1 MADTATLLRESISIA
16 ASREPVITKRFYAI
30 FHSRYPEVVPL
41 FSKNAPEKQQEMLQG
56 ALLAVLDHLDDAAW
70 LEDTLG
76 AIGAGHV
83 SYGVQD
89 HMYPWV
95 GECLIA
101 ALAELCGDQWTKEHE
116 TAWAGAYGA
125 LMGMA
130 LAGARRERGEVAAS

>member
-1 MADTATLLRESISIA
+1 MADTATLLRESIAIA
-16 ASREPVITKRFYAI
+16 AAREPVITKRFYQI
-30 FHSRYPEVVPL
+30 FHTRYPEVVPL

-56 ALLAVLDHLDDAAW
+56 ALLAVLDHLDDSAW
-70 LEDTLG
+70 LAETLG

-101 ALAELCGDQWTKEHE
+101 ALADLCGDAWTSEHE
-116 TAWAGAYGA
+116 AAWVGAYGA
-125 LMGMA
+125 LQSLA
-130 LAGARRERGEVAAS
+130 LAGAARARAEAAS